1 MAICRS
7 CKKKLKEMKG
17 MKLPRLNSSV
27 WIIIYN
33 NTYDGNPYS
42 LSKQKVYMKNK
53 SEFIT
58 EEAIDVSKIDECRI
72 AYSAED
78 YGRFWFKSLKD
89 AKTYLKT
96 KWLDENS
103 RCAISFEKLGT
114 YFYSI
119 NVW

>member
-1 MAICRS
+1 
-7 CKKKLKEMKG
+7 

-33 NTYDGNPYS
+33 NTYDGTPYS

-58 EEAIDVSKIDECRI
+58 EEAIDVSKLDECRI
-72 AYSAED
+72 AYSSNE
-78 YGRFWFKSLKD
+78 YGEFWFKSLKD

-96 KWLDENS
+96 KWLEGKDYKVVT
-103 RCAISFEKLGT
+103 FKKLDKF
-114 YFYSI
+114 FYDVI
-119 NVW
+119 VW